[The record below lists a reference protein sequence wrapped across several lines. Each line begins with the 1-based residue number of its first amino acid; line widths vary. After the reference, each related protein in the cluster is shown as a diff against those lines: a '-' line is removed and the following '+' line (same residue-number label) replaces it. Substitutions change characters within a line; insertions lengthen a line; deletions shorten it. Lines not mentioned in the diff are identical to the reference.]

1 MRQERT
7 AKPVWPRRHY
17 TVFLGRFD
25 APQKFLVRR
34 RIELEILEKELSAGF
49 FPTPGRDRPRWS
61 GPDCQ
66 DPAPSAHDCTAAGS
80 FSAGQQDTERREHKP
95 KC

>member
-1 MRQERT
+1 L
-7 AKPVWPRRHY
+7 AAPHY

-34 RIELEILEKELSAGF
+34 RIELEIVEKESSAGF
-49 FPTPGRDRPRWS
+49 FPTPGRSAKVVRPGLPGSGADRT
-61 GPDCQ
+61 
-66 DPAPSAHDCTAAGS
+66 SANDCTAAGS